1 LNWKLKSEILT
12 FSRRIPRRDWR
23 DWFIMATVMGG
34 VGFGLYVTAK
44 RYIIPLI
51 KPPTP
56 AQLSQDKESID
67 ESFARAFAALEAL
80 EGDTKLLKEAE
91 TARTARLDAALA
103 EVEAVV
109 AAMKENDRKR
119 EDDSRRNTD
128 GIRAMKDSVPRA
140 LESQKNSTEAK
151 IKDLATEL
159 KSLRTLMGSRLG
171 TAPAHRQTPSNGT
184 TPANGGLVAPTNG
197 VNGHS
202 PATTPAATTPAAVET
217 SDPTPAA
224 PAKQP
229 SPVASSFP
237 RFGTGKAMAIPAWQM
252 AASKKADE
260 PKEESANGEA
270 AESTPTAAA
279 AGA

>member
-1 LNWKLKSEILT
+1 
-12 FSRRIPRRDWR
+12 
-23 DWFIMATVMGG
+23 MATVMGG

-56 AQLSQDKESID
+56 EQLTQDKESID
-67 ESFARAFAALEAL
+67 ESFTRAFTALESL
-80 EGDTKLLKEAE
+80 ENDTKLLKEAE

-140 LESQKNSTEAK
+140 LESHKSSTEAK
-151 IKDLATEL
+151 IKDLASEL

-171 TAPAHRQTPSNGT
+171 APAHRPTPSNGT
-184 TPANGGLVAPTNG
+184 PVNGLSAPTNG

-202 PATTPAATTPAAVET
+202 PAATPAATTPAAVET
-217 SDPTPAA
+217 SDPTIAATTPAA
-224 PAKQP
+224 APVKQP
-229 SPVASSFP
+229 SPSTSSFP
-237 RFGTGKAMAIPAWQM
+237 RFGQGKAMAIPAWQM

-260 PKEESANGEA
+260 PKEEATQTTEVT
-270 AESTPTAAA
+270 ESA